1 MSISIP
7 VSLGEVVDKIT
18 ILQIKAERLSDAE
31 KLKNVN
37 NELAALTEALNC
49 QVTPSD
55 SLNVLVAKLKSV
67 NAALWE
73 IEDDIRDC
81 EREKDFG
88 PKFIELARSVY
99 KRNDQRAAT
108 KKEINLLF
116 GSSLVEEK
124 SYAKYD

>member
-1 MSISIP
+1 VSISIP

>member
-18 ILQIKAERLSDAE
+18 ILQIKSERLSDAE

-37 NELAALTEALNC
+37 NELAILTEALNR
-49 QVTPSD
+49 QVPPSD
-55 SLNVLVAKLKSV
+55 SLTELTAKLREV
-67 NAALWE
+67 NSALWG

-88 PKFIELARSVY
+88 TKFIELARSVY

-116 GSSLVEEK
+116 GSCLVEEK